1 MQRDPYRYI
10 NSDSDRGLF
19 NMQLQL
25 ENQDYIAKQYK
36 YIEHIWNWHNQ
47 KRKKMHV
54 GDLY

>member
-47 KRKKMHV
+47 KRKKKCM
-54 GDLY
+54 